1 MTARDLAVL
10 VLCYGLGYALMRHCH
25 IGIALGG
32 LVGVGFFA
40 QQRHGGESVVLIAY
54 SLGIVACWVL
64 KRRWLAVG
72 GYRWRLPRLF
82 PDFRAWRFR
91 ASRKN
96 TEGPNR
102 ETEGTRDADKDFRGG
117 QASAAYRRRAEE
129 ARAHRAEEARRRRQ
143 QEDARKGHRGTSGS
157 DQRQEHTQERNEEA
171 PKQKQRWKQR
181 EQGQEQS
188 NERKQE
194 DAQHGQQNEQGKTLT
209 EPPTDTRTPEEV
221 LGVQPGCSLEEL
233 KYAYRQQ
240 CQRLHPD
247 RWQDR
252 PPHIRSMLE
261 EEQKRVNVAFET
273 LEKRL
278 K

>member
-1 MTARDLAVL
+1 MTAHDLALL
-10 VLCYGLGYALMRHCH
+10 VLCYGLGYSLMRHCH

-32 LVGVGFFA
+32 WVVVGFFA
-40 QQRHGGESVVLIAY
+40 QQRQGGESVVLIAY

-72 GYRWRLPRLF
+72 GYRWRFPRLF

-91 ASRKN
+91 TRKQK

-102 ETEGTRDADKDFRGG
+102 ETEETRDADKDFRGG

-157 DQRQEHTQERNEEA
+157 DQRQEHAQERNEEA
-171 PKQKQRWKQR
+171 PKQKQHWKQR
-181 EQGQEQS
+181 EQGQS
-188 NERKQE
+188 NERQQD
-194 DAQHGQQNEQGKTLT
+194 DAQGGQQKEQSKEPT
-209 EPPTDTRTPEEV
+209 ELPTDTRTPEEV
-221 LGVQPGCSLEEL
+221 LGVELGCSLEDL
-233 KYAYRQQ
+233 KHAYRQQ

-252 PPHIRSMLE
+252 PPHIRAMLE
-261 EEQKRVNVAFET
+261 EEQKRVNVAFQT
-273 LEKRL
+273 LEKQL